1 MIPGLVVMVV
11 VLVGVGLFVRDRHT
25 HGVAVIEGEL
35 KRRKATDIAISPQ
48 WLDFDRDTLTYNVS
62 YVMPTGERHEN
73 RCKVS
78 IRPGADHEVYWQ
90 KPLA

>member
-1 MIPGLVVMVV
+1 MIPGLVIMGV

-25 HGVAVIEGEL
+25 YAVGVIEEEL
-35 KRRKATDIAISPQ
+35 KRRKAQDISISPQ
-48 WLDFDRDTLTYNVS
+48 WLDFDRDTLTYSVS
-62 YVMPTGERHEN
+62 YVMPTGEHHEN

-78 IRPGADHEVYWQ
+78 IRLGADRDVYWQ

>member
-1 MIPGLVVMVV
+1 MGV

-25 HGVAVIEGEL
+25 YAVAVIEGEL
-35 KRRKATDIAISPQ
+35 KRLKASDINIAAD
-48 WLDFDRDTLTYNVS
+48 WFDFDRDTLTYNVS
-62 YVMPTGERHEN
+62 CVMPTGEHHEN

-78 IRPGADHEVYWQ
+78 IRLGADHDVYWQ

>member
-1 MIPGLVVMVV
+1 MIPGLVIMAV
-11 VLVGVGLFVRDRHT
+11 VLVGVGLFVRDRHASA
-25 HGVAVIEGEL
+25 VALIEGEL
-35 KRRKATDIAISPQ
+35 KRRKASDITISPQ

-78 IRPGADHEVYWQ
+78 IRLGADRDVYWQ